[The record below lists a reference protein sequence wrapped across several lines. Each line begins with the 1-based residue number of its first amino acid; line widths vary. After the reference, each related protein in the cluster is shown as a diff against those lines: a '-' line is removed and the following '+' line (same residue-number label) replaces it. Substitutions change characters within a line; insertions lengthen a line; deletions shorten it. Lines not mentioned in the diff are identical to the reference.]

1 MLFKYSYE
9 ISGLRSHLP
18 ETEDLEFRFDK
29 PRLVIVRL
37 TRGHPDSK
45 NSSEPLGAMCLAETA
60 QEPADGKIASDLD
73 SGLAGPSEGKWP
85 LLKEATPSTIEFIDG
100 IFRVLK
106 DLIERTVAVF
116 RWREGLPEGPHNP
129 YRNPRGYYS
138 KDGEVWCEVSLARSA
153 TIRWGIPPSPRTPPS
168 EMCDEVVKLVSAGIE
183 EPLGHQLFREA
194 WNERA
199 TNPRSSL
206 VIGVAAAE
214 VGLKKLIGSLVPEAK
229 WLVDE
234 IQAPPF
240 SNMVRKYLPTLPV
253 RALFQG
259 KPICPPSKVVK
270 TLDRAFTYRNHL
282 VHAGKA
288 APHLSELEEI
298 LKAVNDF
305 LWICD
310 VYEGYVW
317 ASTHIS
323 LETRIAWKEREEAG

>member
-183 EPLGHQLFREA
+183 EP
-194 WNERA
+194 
-199 TNPRSSL
+199 PRSPVVQRS
-206 VIGVAAAE
+206 VERKGNE
-214 VGLKKLIGSLVPEAK
+214 SKKLIGNWGRSSRSR
-229 WLVDE
+229 
-234 IQAPPF
+234 F
-240 SNMVRKYLPTLPV
+240 
-253 RALFQG
+253 
-259 KPICPPSKVVK
+259 
-270 TLDRAFTYRNHL
+270 
-282 VHAGKA
+282 
-288 APHLSELEEI
+288 EEI
-298 LKAVNDF
+298 DR
-305 LWICD
+305 
-310 VYEGYVW
+310 ESRTGGQM
-317 ASTHIS
+317 AS
-323 LETRIAWKEREEAG
+323 G